1 MKAINKGFT
10 ILEITVVIS
19 IIGLLAAVILFNY
32 QGEGKQFALLR
43 SAHQVAQK
51 LRQAEEMAMSS
62 QKTPAGCEKVEEG
75 VFPKGGYGIHFAIDS
90 ENSENY
96 YIYLFA
102 DCDGEGDYDNS
113 GNAFYC
119 EQGENGAKPYSSN
132 SLNEIIENITLEEG
146 VRIKSLS
153 PVSVLDITFTPP
165 DPEVTI
171 FNSDEPIATIVL
183 CLKNNENIFR
193 TVKVYKTGLINTE

>member
-19 IIGLLAAVILFNY
+19 IIGLLAVVILFSY
-32 QGEGKQFALLR
+32 QGEGKQFALSR

-62 QKTPAGCEKVEEG
+62 QKTPAGWIYGEG
-75 VFPKGGYGIHFAIDS
+75 IFPKGGYGIHFAIDS
-90 ENSENY
+90 ENPENY

-113 GNAFYC
+113 GSASSC
-119 EQGENGAKPYSSN
+119 EEGESGASS

-146 VRIKSLS
+146 IKIKSLS

-165 DPEVTI
+165 DPKVTI
-171 FNSDEPIATIVL
+171 FNSDEPEATIVL
-183 CLKNNENIFR
+183 CLKNNDSICR
-193 TVKVYKTGLINTE
+193 TIKVYKTGLINIE